1 LHHEQ
6 LRHEEHNNIII
17 IIVIIIAP
25 GEEFGVPQLLRGKL
39 ATVEEWYSTNRHQV

>member
-17 IIVIIIAP
+17 IIIAA

>member
-6 LRHEEHNNIII
+6 LLHEEHNIII
-17 IIVIIIAP
+17 IIVAA

-39 ATVEEWYSTNRHQV
+39 ATVEERYSTNWHQVS

>member
-6 LRHEEHNNIII
+6 LRHEEHNNDNIS
-17 IIVIIIAP
+17 IIVA

>member
-6 LRHEEHNNIII
+6 LLHEEHNNNIII
-17 IIVIIIAP
+17 IIIAA

-39 ATVEEWYSTNRHQV
+39 ATVEEWYSTNWHQVS

>member
-6 LRHEEHNNIII
+6 LLHEEHNIII
-17 IIVIIIAP
+17 IIIIIIAA

-39 ATVEEWYSTNRHQV
+39 ATVEEWYSTNWHQVS